1 MDWCKSR
8 RKQKH
13 QLTYRLLEL
22 ASKSEN
28 EIIQPVSIIGLN
40 NVIWSL

>member
-13 QLTYRLLEL
+13 QPTYRLLEL
-22 ASKSEN
+22 TSKFEN
-28 EIIQPVSIIGLN
+28 EIVQLVSIIGLN
-40 NVIWSL
+40 NVIWSQ